1 MTGVQTCALPIW
13 NDTLKFA
20 DVADAN
26 ELTAKIIGNDLVIA
40 IKESG
45 IVFEELSDKVTI
57 LNYKNN
63 KIENITLSDNTS
75 VNLNNLLLN
84 PTQENDNLV
93 SYEND
98 SVIVDALGGD
108 DSVTTGGGSDT
119 ITGGKGNDTLSG
131 GAGNDIYIF
140 NIGDAKDA
148 ILDIN
153 GDRKSVV

>member
-1 MTGVQTCALPIW
+1 ML
-13 NDTLKFA
+13 FRS
-20 DVADAN
+20 
-26 ELTAKIIGNDLVIA
+26 DLN
-40 IKESG
+40 S
-45 IVFEELSDKVTI
+45 
-57 LNYKNN
+57 
-63 KIENITLSDNTS
+63 
-75 VNLNNLLLN
+75 LLLN

-93 SYEND
+93 SYENN

-153 GDRKSVV
+153 GNDTLKFNDITDVNKLTARIIGNDLVIAIKESGIAFEELSDKVTILNYKNNKIENITLSDDTKIGRAHV